1 MSTETTFSE
10 TATETPTTSA
20 TVTPLQP
27 FPTPDG
33 SNHEQPRHGGL
44 AAAIRLGLGL
54 GA

>member
-1 MSTETTFSE
+1 MSTETTSE

-20 TVTPLQP
+20 AATPFQP
-27 FPTPDG
+27 YPTPNG
-33 SNHEQPRHGGL
+33 SNYDQPRHGGL